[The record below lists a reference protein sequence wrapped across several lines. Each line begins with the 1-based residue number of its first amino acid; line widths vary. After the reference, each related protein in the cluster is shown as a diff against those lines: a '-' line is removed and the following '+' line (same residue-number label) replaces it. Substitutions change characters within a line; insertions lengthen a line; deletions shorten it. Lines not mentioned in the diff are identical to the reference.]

1 MNVNSTFIVGY
12 NLTSTVA
19 EVADAF
25 LSKIRILRH
34 ICNFKKF
41 SLRHRILTYQLCFA
55 PISHIYSI
63 NTGLTHKKK
72 LAWLVA

>member
-1 MNVNSTFIVGY
+1 MNVNSAFIVGC
-12 NLTSTVA
+12 NITSTVA

-25 LSKIRILRH
+25 LSKIRILRN
-34 ICNFKKF
+34 ICNLKII
-41 SLRHRILTYQLCFA
+41 SLRHKILTCQLCFA